1 MSLSDKRSRVVH
13 ARRDTSQASLLAIE
27 KACDFRD
34 MSSASATDFCDR
46 AKVYLGIAAKMMPF
60 HNETN
65 RVVYLFWAS
74 DKNSQ
79 QTRKSNVN
87 AGADGAGF
95 GYKRE
100 LERKDVHTGE
110 VMICP
115 GQTSTI
121 EMPTSAIF
129 VTISSESGSYT
140 EMPPCIFINRMFTAH
155 NCKGYTIR
163 EAKFASHGIGRTPR
177 KRGQQG
183 QGRGNREDGPAPKG
197 YQEGVLQLSK
207 PGEACMVQGPEER
220 TFFTM
225 TIIIMILD
233 ALVTHIVP
241 IFCTLCSLYLICYT

>member
-1 MSLSDKRSRVVH
+1 MSLSDKRSRVV
-13 ARRDTSQASLLAIE
+13 RTSQASSLAIE
-27 KACDFRD
+27 EARD
-34 MSSASATDFCDR
+34 VRSALTTDFCDR

-110 VMICP
+110 LMICP

-177 KRGQQG
+177 KRGQR
-183 QGRGNREDGPAPKG
+183 RGNREDGPAPKG
-197 YQEGVLQLSK
+197 YQEGVLQLPK

-241 IFCTLCSLYLICYT
+241 IFCTLCSLYLICYS